1 MASELY
7 VDAGRA
13 GDSAE
18 SQDRLGHVHV
28 DLLLSPESVRNS
40 DGACVWE
47 GSTLLSL
54 SLSFSPHSESPM
66 NPHSESPECQ

>member
-1 MASELY
+1 MF

-18 SQDRLGHVHV
+18 GQDRLGHVHV
-28 DLLLSPESVRNS
+28 DSLLSPESVRNS
-40 DGACVWE
+40 DGAFVWE

-54 SLSFSPHSESPM
+54 SLSFSSHTE
-66 NPHSESPECQ
+66 